1 MFAPLRR
8 YIVIGVCFV
17 VLCLNFASAY
27 AQRNNLADSNC
38 AVTPDQ
44 ILGQAYARTSGAAGE
59 TDEGGLTPEGE
70 DILAEGLAANA
81 EWVMQNLAY
90 ATPGAE
96 PVAILVVDD
105 FSSDGTGD
113 TPASHGWLVWE
124 VFEQLHTLLP
134 QEAASIIILQ
144 QVDIADEQGYRSDLI
159 LPAIQSA
166 VEGLS
171 GQGISRF
178 VLNLSFAFIPCQD
191 RDTGFNY
198 SDFVEA
204 RRSNPNRSLVEQ
216 LGADPQ
222 AIQAILSDSRVGYID
237 ETGVA
242 STEQEGPRGSQSLAE
257 QSGVDQLPPT
267 PAGATPQLRG
277 QDAQVLRLFNNPRLQ
292 ADPLR
297 DFLRESRRNDLIIIP
312 VASAG
317 NFKQRQPFYPARW
330 PEVVS
335 VSANEGDNLR
345 FWLHSNNGDVSAP
358 GAWFHFEDGQYR
370 AGTSFAAPVVS
381 MLIALDLTQTEPI
394 CGIQGNRPILAH
406 GSYDNQLIGE
416 AVGQYC

>member
-1 MFAPLRR
+1 MFPLLKR
-8 YIVIGVCFV
+8 YSFVLVCFV
-17 VLCLNFASAY
+17 VLCLNFAPVY
-27 AQRNNLADSNC
+27 AQGNLEEINC

-44 ILGQAYARTSGAAGE
+44 ILGQAYSRTAGAAGE
-59 TDEGGLTPEGE
+59 TDEAGLTPEGE
-70 DILAEGLAANA
+70 DIVAGGLAANV
-81 EWVMQNLAY
+81 EWIMQNLIY

-113 TPASHGWLVWE
+113 TAASHGWLVWE
-124 VFEQLHTLLP
+124 VFEQLHALLP
-134 QEAASIIILQ
+134 QQAAGNIFLQ
-144 QVDIADEQGYRSDLI
+144 QVDIADEGGYRSDLI
-159 LPAIQSA
+159 LPAIQA
-166 VEGLS
+166 AIEELGA
-171 GQGISRF
+171 QGINRF

-191 RDTGFNY
+191 RDTGFNFT
-198 SDFVEA
+198 DFINA
-204 RRSNPNRSLVEQ
+204 RRNNLSHSLVEQ

-222 AIQAILSDSRVGYID
+222 AIRAILRDSRISYID

-242 STEQEGPRGSQSLAE
+242 TTEQEGARGSSSLAGQTE
-257 QSGVDQLPPT
+257 AGQAPPT
-267 PAGATPQLRG
+267 PGGEIPALRG
-277 QDAQVLRLFNNPRLQ
+277 QDLRVLRLFNNPRLQ

-297 DFLRESRRNDLIIIP
+297 DFLRASRRNDRIIIP

-330 PEVVS
+330 PEVIS

-358 GAWFHFEDGQYR
+358 GAWFLFEDGQYR

-381 MLIALDLTQTEPI
+381 ILIALDLTQTAPT
-394 CGIQGNRPILAH
+394 CGIQGNRPVLAR
-406 GSYDNQLIGE
+406 GSYNNQLIGE
-416 AVGQYC
+416 AVGRYC